1 MLRENPNDEN
11 LCVSLVSTLGIEKM
25 IVLSR
30 HSHVGSIVYH
40 FLEYDV
46 LFYHGIIPSFFTR
59 KNWHERTTAT
69 ASLQLSSE
77 SRLDSAQALVPPLT
91 CKNT

>member
-1 MLRENPNDEN
+1 MATDAAVTVEALQLIQEEKDWIVAAAAYDAGRGID
-11 LCVSLVSTLGIEKM
+11 LLG
-25 IVLSR
+25 
-30 HSHVGSIVYH
+30 
-40 FLEYDV
+40 DV

-59 KNWHERTTAT
+59 KNWHERTTET